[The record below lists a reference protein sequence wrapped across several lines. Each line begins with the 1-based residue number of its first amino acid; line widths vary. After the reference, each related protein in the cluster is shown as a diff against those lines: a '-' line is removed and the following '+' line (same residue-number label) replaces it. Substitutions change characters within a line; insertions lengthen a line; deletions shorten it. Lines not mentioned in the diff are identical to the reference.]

1 MMRQVSLLKDDD
13 FGYPY
18 EFTSSSAI
26 EWEKHFVGGSWL
38 GKLWSTRDSVVK
50 GQLNIHIFP

>member
-1 MMRQVSLLKDDD
+1 MIARHVLKMMRQVSLLKDDD

-38 GKLWSTRDSVVK
+38 GKL
-50 GQLNIHIFP
+50 